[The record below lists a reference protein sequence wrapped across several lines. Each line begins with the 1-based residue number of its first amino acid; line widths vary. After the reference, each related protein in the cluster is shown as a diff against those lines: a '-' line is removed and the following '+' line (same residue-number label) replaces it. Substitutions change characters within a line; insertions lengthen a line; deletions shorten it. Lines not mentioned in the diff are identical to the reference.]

1 MAHHHSAE
9 YQVKI
14 VYENGAEEL
23 SGWMDS
29 KEQVPQVMAALY
41 TPRVKAY
48 WLRERDVVCP
58 ECPEREQHIMEF
70 PLTPNACPRS
80 RPHDSRYLEEV
91 GLKDPY
97 TLLRR
102 AS

>member
-1 MAHHHSAE
+1 MAHNHSAE

-41 TPRVKAY
+41 TPRVRAY

-58 ECPEREQHIMEF
+58 ECLDREQRIMEF
-70 PLTPNACPRS
+70 PLTSIPCPRS
-80 RPHDSRYLEEV
+80 HPHDSRYLVEV
-91 GLKDPY
+91 GIKDTY
-97 TLLRR
+97 TVLRW

>member
-1 MAHHHSAE
+1 MAHNHGAE

-29 KEQVPQVMAALY
+29 KEQVPQAMAALH

-48 WLRERDVVCP
+48 WLRERNLVCP
-58 ECPEREQHIMEF
+58 KCFDQEQRVMEF
-70 PLTPNACPRS
+70 PLTHMPSPRS
-80 RPHDSRYLEEV
+80 RPHDSRYLGEV
-91 GLKDPY
+91 GLKEPY
-97 TLLRR
+97 TFLPR

>member
-1 MAHHHSAE
+1 MAHNHGAE

-14 VYENGAEEL
+14 VYENGVEEL
-23 SGWMDS
+23 SDWMDS
-29 KEQVPQVMAALY
+29 KEQVPQAMVALH

-48 WLRERDVVCP
+48 WLRERNAVCP
-58 ECPEREQHIMEF
+58 KCVDREQRIMEF
-70 PLTPNACPRS
+70 PLTRIPCSRS
-80 RPHDSRYLEEV
+80 RPHDSRYLAEV

-97 TLLRR
+97 SSLPR